1 MAIPE
6 LTDEQRR
13 AALDKA
19 MELRKERARIREEIK
34 AGELTMG
41 SILGA
46 RSNADNEALQGM
58 RVSSLLTAF
67 PNVGLKRMQEI
78 MRKCGISAS
87 RRVRG
92 LGEHQRERLLSL
104 FGDDAA

>member
-6 LTDEQRR
+6 LTNEQRR

-19 MELRKERARIREEIK
+19 MELRKERAEIRAGIK
-34 AGELTMG
+34 AGELTMDNVLEMQSYG
-41 SILGA
+41 
-46 RSNADNEALQGM
+46 NEALQGM

-78 MRKCGISAS
+78 MRKCEISAS

-92 LGEHQRERLLSL
+92 LGIRQWSRLLAV